1 METDVQQINWEEIF
15 TDDAFKKL
23 NFIEATFNSSHRKF
37 TDIQNYENYN
47 DFIIFLDVSEEE
59 ITDLLLSN
67 KRLLN
72 CDLIGFKCK
81 NEEFSHKIND
91 LITNFESI
99 YNIKNLD
106 ESDQIII
113 YDFIINNKGNDALY
127 KKVINNF
134 FILLEH
140 LYKIKKR
147 ENEKVKIDENNENI
161 KIYEIFGDL
170 KGILEEFKD
179 TFKGKNDSTTIKISK
194 INDYYLKLIFKYA
207 KYAKKDL

>member
-1 METDVQQINWEEIF
+1 MDV
-15 TDDAFKKL
+15 L
-23 NFIEATFNSSHRKF
+23 
-37 TDIQNYENYN
+37 
-47 DFIIFLDVSEEE
+47 EEE

-72 CDLIGFKCK
+72 CDLIGFKYK
-81 NEEFSHKIND
+81 NEEFSCKIND

-134 FILLEH
+134 FVLLEH

-147 ENEKVKIDENNENI
+147 ENEKVKIDENNENT
-161 KIYEIFGDL
+161 KIHEIFGNL

-179 TFKGKNDSTTIKISK
+179 IFKGKNDLTIIKISK

>member
-1 METDVQQINWEEIF
+1 M
-15 TDDAFKKL
+15 
-23 NFIEATFNSSHRKF
+23 
-37 TDIQNYENYN
+37 
-47 DFIIFLDVSEEE
+47 
-59 ITDLLLSN
+59 
-67 KRLLN
+67 
-72 CDLIGFKCK
+72 
-81 NEEFSHKIND
+81 
-91 LITNFESI
+91 
-99 YNIKNLD
+99 D

-147 ENEKVKIDENNENI
+147 ENEKVKIDENNENT
-161 KIYEIFGDL
+161 KIYEIFGNL

-179 TFKGKNDSTTIKISK
+179 IFKGKNDLTIIKISK

>member
-15 TDDAFKKL
+15 TDDTFKKL
-23 NFIEATFNSSHRKF
+23 NFIEAMFNSSYRKF
-37 TDIQNYENYN
+37 IDIQNYENYN
-47 DFIIFLDVSEEE
+47 DFIIFLDVLEEE

-72 CDLIGFKCK
+72 CDLIGFKYK
-81 NEEFSHKIND
+81 NEEFSYKINE

-99 YNIKNLD
+99 CGVKNLD

-147 ENEKVKIDENNENI
+147 ENEKVKIDENNENT
-161 KIYEIFGDL
+161 KIYEIFSNL

-179 TFKGKNDSTTIKISK
+179 IFKGKNDLTIIKISK